1 MTEPTPALS
10 ISATTWSVELQR
22 MLLAR
27 LARFG
32 RPHRDQPARRP
43 NDGVYVHPSL
53 PLAQRLLIED
63 ALSPLTL
70 PFIDDSALEPSQ
82 VEVHLRSAQQ
92 APPIRLHI
100 ATDSPLRA
108 RRMAEALAPLIRV
121 TERPDVTLFPLSGR
135 SDGIRYGSATPPV
148 VEVARFITAHL
159 GSPTTAEQT
168 FAEVDPDLLISLAA
182 PAGSSAQSEVPVIV
196 VTDDPEGSPEPA
208 ALVAALKAEGYAEV
222 RLQHVSPGTPRPEG
236 FELLVGAVA
245 LYGEA
250 AVSALKAQLHLAMQQ
265 AGVDLSRFPIEVLAT
280 PVNPTEPLP
289 ELSALARACVN
300 DPRAPLAAHL
310 IFPCRRARGGMLRPT
325 AAHHATGHSVEIAG
339 DDPVVAAKV
348 AGVLVD
354 AGFEVEV
361 GPLGPDHFETAIE
374 VGSMHSHAAL
384 MDGVRAALAQ
394 AGVEA
399 PPFDHRAE
407 LGRRSRI
414 TLVTGLSA
422 EERAARLA
430 AACKGYSITLFAEG
444 GARDEIRALRAAL
457 MREGLRLRVSSHREP
472 DEYELMYGGAP
483 PCLVRRIAAL
493 IGKHHPPVAGL
504 DPRLRQ
510 AWSREDRD
518 IFIHLPKLGASEAG
532 EAQPQPDAFAAWL
545 DPEPTGDA
553 PAIPFLEALGGSLR
567 VGAATLPIR
576 GENIPQRADLATWV
590 VDRTAAEALQ
600 HLAGAVAR
608 REPALLEGHTATSK
622 TSAILFLAAQLGQP
636 VTRINLSAH
645 ADTAELI
652 GRFLPEPGGGWRWS
666 DGAVVRALKRG
677 EWLVLDELNLADPGV
692 LERLN
697 PLLEAEPSLVITEH
711 AGERLGPGGAPIH
724 PDFRVFATLN
734 PATYSGRQRLS
745 PALRD
750 RFLTSVVVGLP
761 TEADLL
767 VMLRRLVLGAAPAF
781 ELGGRRYAEAPAAPL
796 SPWSV
801 APTETRAA
809 ARLLSQLA
817 RLFAGLIASAAA
829 PAAAL
834 DDDERP
840 VTTRRGLLSLI
851 REVHLAT
858 DAGEPLDAALKR
870 SLMRVLVARAG
881 HPDHRA
887 ALAALMDANGLGPS
901 TWAPGRAAAPSDRA
915 AAPGQRERAA

>member
-10 ISATTWSVELQR
+10 LSATTWSVELQR
-22 MLLAR
+22 MLLER

-32 RPHRDQPARRP
+32 RPHRYQPARRP

-53 PLAQRLLIED
+53 PLAQRLLIQD

-70 PFIDDSALEPSQ
+70 PFIDDSELDPSQ
-82 VEVHLRSAQQ
+82 VEVHLRSAQK

-108 RRMAEALAPLIRV
+108 RRMAEALAPLIRIA
-121 TERPDVTLFPLSGR
+121 ERPDIVFVPLSGR
-135 SDGIRYGSATPPV
+135 SEGILYGSATPPV
-148 VEVARFITAHL
+148 IEVARFITGHL
-159 GSPTTAEQT
+159 GGPTTAVQT
-168 FAEVDPDLLISLAA
+168 FAEADPDLLISFAA
-182 PAGSSAQSEVPVIV
+182 PAGTSAKSEVPIIV

-208 ALVAALKAEGYAEV
+208 ALVAALEAEGYAEV
-222 RLQHVSPGTPRPEG
+222 SLQHVNPGMPRPEG

-250 AVSALKAQLHLAMQQ
+250 AVSALKTQLHLAMQQ

-289 ELSALARACVN
+289 ELSALALACVN

-310 IFPCRRARGGMLRPT
+310 IFPCRRARGGTLRTT
-325 AAHHATGHSVEIAG
+325 AAHHATGHSVEITG

-354 AGFEVEV
+354 AGFDVKV

-374 VGSMHSHAAL
+374 VGAMHSHAAL

-399 PPFDHRAE
+399 PPFDHRAD

-414 TLVTGLSA
+414 TLITGLSS
-422 EERAARLA
+422 EERAERLA
-430 AACKGYSITLFAEG
+430 AACKGYSITLYTEDST
-444 GARDEIRALRAAL
+444 RSEIRALRAAL
-457 MREGLRLRVSSHREP
+457 MREGVRLRVSSDREP
-472 DEYELMYGGAP
+472 DEYEIMYGGAP

-493 IGKHHPPVAGL
+493 IGKHYLPVADV

-510 AWSREDRD
+510 AWSRDDHD
-518 IFIHLPKLGASEAG
+518 IFIHLPKVGASGAA

-545 DPEPTGDA
+545 DAEPAGDV
-553 PAIPFLEALGGSLR
+553 PAIPFLEAEGGRLR
-567 VGAATLPIR
+567 VGTATLPIR
-576 GENIPQRADLATWV
+576 GENIHQRADLAMWV
-590 VDRTAAEALQ
+590 VDRTAAKALQ

-608 REPALLEGHTATSK
+608 REPALLEGNTATSK

-636 VTRINLSAH
+636 VTRVNLSAH

-697 PLLEAEPSLVITEH
+697 PLLEAEPSLVVTEH

-750 RFLTSVVVGLP
+750 RFLTSAVVDLP

-767 VMLRRLVLGAAPAF
+767 VMLHRLVLGDAPAF
-781 ELGGRRYAEAPAAPL
+781 DLDGRRYAEARVAPL

-801 APTETRAA
+801 APTETRSA

-829 PAAAL
+829 PASAL
-834 DDDERP
+834 NDEERP

-858 DAGEPLDAALKR
+858 TAGEPLDAALKR
-870 SLMRVLVARAG
+870 ALIRVLVARAG

-887 ALAALMDANGLGPS
+887 ALAALMDSNGLGPT
-901 TWAPGRAAAPSDRA
+901 TWAPGALPASPTSS
-915 AAPGQRERAA
+915 REPARVPAR